1 MYYHPN
7 RRHEFPL
14 QQQARLEGLSSQRAF
29 AQRAKSIL
37 NKPVDC
43 AVEAS
48 SAGLRKP

>member
-29 AQRAKSIL
+29 AQRANSIL